1 MNNLD
6 KIIIGTCVGIGAI
19 CATIWYFTV
28 QHAENK
34 VIIAEIASKIPP
46 DSVIPLDPVILK
58 DDGLPPNWP
67 TLIEKKRLIEDVPWY
82 VDACLSLN
90 DFSFLIGGVVIYYMG
105 IQYAIQIILWGDDI
119 PKTVMGT
126 VTNVILSRTRIF
138 RRRLTDVA
146 LFTLASRAIDCV
158 SSLIEG
164 YFNLKGKTLW
174 TAMEP
179 RKEEEIIKNKW
190 DAYIWWWS
198 FFVDPDDK
206 SKLYFYLN

>member
-6 KIIIGTCVGIGAI
+6 KIIIGTCVGIGVV

-28 QHAENK
+28 RHEENN

-46 DSVIPLDPVILK
+46 DSVIPLGPVIVK
-58 DDGLPPNWP
+58 DDAFPPDWP
-67 TLIEKKRLIEDVPWY
+67 TLIEKKRILEDVPWY

-90 DFSFLIGGVVIYYMG
+90 DFSFVIGRVLINYIS
-105 IQYAIQIILWGDDI
+105 IQYTIQIILWGDDI

-126 VTNVILSRTRIF
+126 VTNVILSRTRIV
-138 RRRLTDVA
+138 RRHLRDVA
-146 LFTLASRAIDCV
+146 VWTLMSRAFDCV
-158 SSLIEG
+158 CSLIEG
-164 YFNLKGKTLW
+164 WYNLKGKTLW

-179 RKEEEIIKNKW
+179 RTEEEIIKDKW
-190 DAYIWWWS
+190 DTYIWWWS
-198 FFVDPDDK
+198 LFVDPDKK